1 MTFCVHWMK
10 LTFLFFFVPFSG
22 SVPSDRIVAS
32 SMSTFPPLALKLVV
46 HSEARRPPVE
56 VANQALMP
64 GSSICG
70 GLLAQSIT
78 PRSCRWLRVS
88 SLSNISR
95 KKGCASAAVNNARW
109 CYLDSTTIL
118 PQNTSKYV
126 VRTFFVRV
134 CNQIDISNS
143 NYAQVFTGHDLC
155 IVHNCFTLTITFLWW
170 HNRLTTY

>member
-1 MTFCVHWMK
+1 MSIYGPVLNPCIYISLYPWFFPVFHEMTFCVHWMK
-10 LTFLFFFVPFSG
+10 LTFLFFSFVFSG

-46 HSEARRPPVE
+46 HSEARRLPVE

-70 GLLAQSIT
+70 GRLAQSIT

-109 CYLDSTTIL
+109 CYLDSTIIL
-118 PQNTSKYV
+118 PKKYK
-126 VRTFFVRV
+126 
-134 CNQIDISNS
+134 
-143 NYAQVFTGHDLC
+143 
-155 IVHNCFTLTITFLWW
+155 
-170 HNRLTTY
+170 